1 MGKKLERLRFI
12 AKIDLLKEVAEEYP
26 GMTTDNII
34 AQMEARYKGLM
45 CGPISEMRNT
55 DADKR
60 KRFLID
66 LEHQLFSACVLRKE
80 YSGKTI
86 DNIVV
91 QLESRINELNK

>member
-1 MGKKLERLRFI
+1 MGKGLDK
-12 AKIDLLKEVAEEYP
+12 
-26 GMTTDNII
+26 
-34 AQMEARYKGLM
+34 MEM
-45 CGPISEMRNT
+45 CGTVSEMRNT

-60 KRFLID
+60 KRLLID
-66 LEHQLFSACVLRKE
+66 LEHQLFSACVLKKD